1 MNNNSSNNKRKL
13 LSIISYA
20 SVFSRSAVITIGIPI
35 AILLL
40 SKDTVVKKNAKEA
53 LNFFINAYIYGII
66 FAISLFVIP
75 SFFLMGVLLFNI

>member
-13 LSIISYA
+13 LSILSHA
-20 SVFSRSAVITIGIPI
+20 SVFSILPVITVGIPI

-53 LNFFINAYIYGII
+53 LI
-66 FAISLFVIP
+66 FLLIPIFMELFLQ
-75 SFFLMGVLLFNI
+75 FLYW